1 MKQRIALVG
10 NPNCGKTTLFNE
22 LTGSDQYVGNWPG
35 VTVEQKAGR
44 LLNHK
49 EDVEVID
56 LPGIY
61 SLNTYSLE
69 ENVTRDYIED
79 ERPEAIIN
87 IVDASNLERNLF
99 LTLQLAEMHTP
110 MVIALNMMDI
120 LDSRGE
126 ILDVGL
132 LSQLLNIPIVPI
144 VARKSEGIDELIN
157 AALSAIGK
165 PVKMPQVYSDR
176 IESLIKELEHKM
188 NVKNC
193 RRMHA
198 VRFIDDENSFKNH
211 GVSDEQI
218 NELSRFVDKRIESI
232 PMDRDMIITD
242 EKYAFITKI
251 TEKVLKRGKKQGM
264 TTSDK
269 IDRIVTNRFL
279 AIPVFL
285 LIMLLVFFT
294 AFGPLG
300 NLLSDGFSYLT
311 SDLLIGGIKSL
322 LKSVNTADWLY
333 SLICDGIL
341 SGVGSVLSFLPQLTV
356 LFLTLSLL
364 EDSGYMARA
373 AFITDRLLKRFGLSG
388 RSFIPML
395 MGFGCTVPALM
406 SARTLPN
413 ERDRRLTMMI
423 TPFMS
428 CSARLPIYAL
438 FAGVF
443 FPDYKAV
450 CIFSMYIIGI
460 IVALLSGIILKK
472 FVTKGD
478 ETEFLMELPEYRM
491 PTFKNLMQ
499 HTWEK
504 IRGFVQKAGTVLLL
518 AFIVIWFLQQFN
530 FSFQPVQNSDDSIF
544 SAIGKLIAPIFAP
557 LGFGDWH
564 ASSAL
569 LSGVIAKEAV
579 VGTFGIFFGAGEAV
593 AANPALIAA
602 QMQSIFTPAAALSF
616 MTFALLYTPC
626 VAALAT
632 MRKELHSAKWMTFS
646 VVYQL
651 VVAWVVAFLVYNIAG
666 LII

>member
-1 MKQRIALVG
+1 MKKRIALVG

-35 VTVEQKAGR
+35 VTVEQKSG
-44 LLNHK
+44 LLLHHK
-49 EDVEVID
+49 DEVEVID

-69 ENVTRDYIED
+69 ENVTRDFIED
-79 ERPEAIIN
+79 ERPEVIIN

-120 LDSRGE
+120 LEARGDK
-126 ILDVGL
+126 LDVKL
-132 LSQLLNIPIVPI
+132 LSKLLNIPIVPI
-144 VARKSEGIDELIN
+144 VARKSEGTDELIEQ
-157 AALSAIGK
+157 AISAIGK
-165 PVKMPQVYSDR
+165 PVKMPQIYSDR
-176 IESLIKELEHKM
+176 IESLIKELETKM
-188 NVKNC
+188 NQKNC

-211 GVSDEQI
+211 GVSDERI
-218 NELSRFVDKRIESI
+218 AELSAFVDKRIEGI

-251 TEKVLKRGKKQGM
+251 AEKVLTRAERKM

-311 SDLLIGGIKSL
+311 NDLLFGGIKTL
-322 LKSVNTADWLY
+322 LKSINTADWLY

-341 SGVGSVLSFLPQLTV
+341 SGVGSVLSFLPQLAV

-413 ERDRRLTMMI
+413 ERDRRLTMLI

-438 FAGVF
+438 FAGIF
-443 FPDYKAV
+443 FPDYQAAA
-450 CIFSMYIIGI
+450 IFSMYIIGI

-478 ETEFLMELPEYRM
+478 KTEFIMELPEYRM
-491 PTFKNLMQ
+491 PTFRNLMQ

-504 IRGFVQKAGTVLLL
+504 IRGFVQKAGTVLLI
-518 AFIVIWFLQQFN
+518 AFIVIWFLQKFN
-530 FSFQPVQNSDDSIF
+530 FSFQMVQNSDDSIF
-544 SAIGKLIAPIFAP
+544 CSIGKCIAPLFAP

-569 LSGVIAKEAV
+569 LTGVIAKEAV
-579 VGTFGIFFGAGEAV
+579 VGTFGIFYGGGEAV
-593 AANPALIAA
+593 ASNPGLIAA
-602 QMQSIFTPAAALSF
+602 QMQAIFTPAAALSF

-632 MRKELHSAKWMTFS
+632 MRKELHSAKWMTFF
-646 VVYQL
+646 VIYQL
-651 VVAWVVAFLVYNIAG
+651 VVAWVVAFGVYHIAG
-666 LII
+666 IFI

>member
-1 MKQRIALVG
+1 MRKRIALVG

-35 VTVEQKAGR
+35 VTVEQKSGH
-44 LLNHK
+44 LLHHK
-49 EDVEVID
+49 DEVDVID

-79 ERPEAIIN
+79 ERPEVVIN

-120 LDSRGE
+120 LESRGDK
-126 ILDVGL
+126 LDVKR
-132 LSQLLNIPIVPI
+132 LSELLNIPIVPI
-144 VARKSEGIDELIN
+144 VARKSEGTDELIEK
-157 AALSAIGK
+157 AIEAVGK

-176 IESLIKELEHKM
+176 IESLIKELENKM

-198 VRFIDDENSFKNH
+198 VRFIDDENSFRNH
-211 GVSDEQI
+211 GVSDEKI
-218 NELSRFVDKRIESI
+218 AELSRFVDKRIENI

-242 EKYAFITKI
+242 EKYRFITKI
-251 TEKVLKRGKKQGM
+251 SQKVLIHSQKQSLSA
-264 TTSDK
+264 SDK
-269 IDRIVTNRFL
+269 IDRIITNRFL

-285 LIMLLVFFT
+285 LIMMLVFFT

-300 NLLSDGFSYLT
+300 NLLSDGFSFLT
-311 SDLLIGGIKSL
+311 NDLLFNGIKIL

-341 SGVGSVLSFLPQLTV
+341 SGVGSVLSFLPQLAV

-438 FAGVF
+438 LAGIF
-443 FPDYKAV
+443 FPDNQAV
-450 CIFSMYIIGI
+450 CIFSMYLIGI
-460 IVALLSGIILKK
+460 IVALLSGILLKK
-472 FVTKGD
+472 FVTKG
-478 ETEFLMELPEYRM
+478 ETTEFIMELPEYRM

-504 IRGFVQKAGTVLLL
+504 IRGFVQKAGTVLLI
-518 AFIVIWFLQQFN
+518 AFIVIWFLQKFN
-530 FSFQPVQNSDDSIF
+530 FSFQMVENSDDSIF
-544 SAIGKLIAPIFAP
+544 SAIGKCIAPIFAP

-569 LSGVIAKEAV
+569 LTGVIAKEAV
-579 VGTFGIFFGAGEAV
+579 VGTFGIFFGGGDAV
-593 AANPALIAA
+593 ATNPGLIAA
-602 QMQSIFTPAAALSF
+602 QMQSIFTPAAALAF

-632 MRKELHSAKWMTFS
+632 MRKELHSAKWMTFF
-646 VVYQL
+646 VIYQL
-651 VVAWVVAFLVYNIAG
+651 VVAWVVAFGVYHIA
-666 LII
+666 LLFM